1 MFWGHNLY
9 LYLESHIQPL
19 YISQNVLRIQ
29 PLSIPG
35 ISHTTIIYF
44 SECLEELGLLIKTF
58 GMNVCQPSPGKA
70 LSMMASQICDRDNGV
85 RSSALNAIVEAYILV
100 GETVY
105 THCGR
110 VRARLFIVVVVSVL
124 LLFLF
129 LSWVGF
135 WLLLRV
141 WLLVSVAL
149 ALILFERVGWWYG
162 RLTVWAVKV
171 WLFKN
176 VGDKDLYSAI
186 LTPRQQIH
194 KKPFFAQSTLEVVC
208 VWKLDKGISK
218 HRV

>member
-1 MFWGHNLY
+1 MLLTVLLTKLTLSILCLSLLLSRLRGQVW
-9 LYLESHIQPL
+9 SHH
-19 YISQNVLRIQ
+19 ISQNVLRTQ

-110 VRARLFIVVVVSVL
+110 VRARLFIVVVVVSVL

-129 LSWVGF
+129 LSWVDF
-135 WLLLRV
+135 WLLLKV

-149 ALILFERVGWWYG
+149 ALILFERVEKWYG

-176 VGDKDLYSAI
+176 GGVKDFCI
-186 LTPRQQIH
+186 LRYWLPGNRFTRNRSLLSQ
-194 KKPFFAQSTLEVVC
+194 L
-208 VWKLDKGISK
+208 
-218 HRV
+218 